1 MQSLFFKSFNS
12 NQNIEL
18 PTSLFTN
25 LNFQKNNTKLQLLN
39 DEIKKA
45 AQQFDDININYTHN
59 SNDLSFNSI
68 NPITLNN
75 FNNIDYLIFLSYD
88 KFNAINFYKN
98 LELNFLVKN
107 FNFNFFF
114 SKIFNFNDISN
125 QNSIKNIFFK
135 QFYSNDLLKVKMLD
149 SHKNKNTF
157 FSNSNKFFLVY
168 KYLIDSI
175 DDTDSKVSD
184 DNYFKFYDM
193 LSSRLLIQNIVRRQ
207 YKSFNSHVDDY
218 FDSDIFDESL
228 DYTSFDFP
236 STLNVTINQ

>member
-1 MQSLFFKSFNS
+1 LS
-12 NQNIEL
+12 
-18 PTSLFTN
+18 T
-25 LNFQKNNTKLQLLN
+25 
-39 DEIKKA
+39 
-45 AQQFDDININYTHN
+45 ININIENIEY
-59 SNDLSFNSI
+59 DFSFIIKFDIKNIFILDYFFTNKLNLIIELYSKNIIIHKIII
-68 NPITLNN
+68 NGKSS
-75 FNNIDYLIFLSYD
+75 IFLSYD

-98 LELNFLVKN
+98 LELNFLVKF

-125 QNSIKNIFFK
+125 QHSIKNIFSK

-175 DDTDSKVSD
+175 DDTGSKVSD

-193 LSSRLLIQNIVRRQ
+193 LSNRLLIQNIVRRQ
-207 YKSFNSHVDDY
+207 YKSFNSHVVDY

-236 STLNVTINQ
+236 TTLNVIINQ